1 MEMLLTSIGLLGVAI
16 SLGAY
21 GLLTRGVFT
30 QHDPRYYW
38 MNIAGTIFIGL
49 SLIVQWN
56 IGAAVSQV
64 LWIVISL
71 VGLARAYRRRV

>member
-1 MEMLLTSIGLLGVAI
+1 MEMLLTIVGLVGVAI

-21 GLLTRGVFT
+21 GLLTRGIFT
-30 QHDPRYYW
+30 QNDPRYYW
-38 MNIAGTIFIGL
+38 LNIIGTVFIGL

-64 LWIVISL
+64 LWIIISL
-71 VGLARAYRRRV
+71 VGLVRAYRRRV

>member
-1 MEMLLTSIGLLGVAI
+1 MEMLLTSVGLFGVAL

-21 GLLTRGVFT
+21 GLLTRGIFT
-30 QHDPRYYW
+30 QNDPRYYW
-38 MNIAGTIFIGL
+38 MNIVGTIFIGL

-64 LWIVISL
+64 LWILISVL
-71 VGLARAYRRRV
+71 GLIRAYKGRV